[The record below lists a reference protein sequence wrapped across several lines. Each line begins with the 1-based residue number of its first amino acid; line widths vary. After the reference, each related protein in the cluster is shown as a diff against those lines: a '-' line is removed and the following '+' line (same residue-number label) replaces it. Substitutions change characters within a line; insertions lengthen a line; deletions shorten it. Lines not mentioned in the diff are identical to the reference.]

1 MDLPPAPEAQAGA
14 PGPSAPSGQPVV
26 VSDKD
31 LATAWRGLAAR
42 WSAILD
48 ADCRKESPLL
58 DARAAI
64 EKELLAT
71 ETGRKFLIASLDD
84 QAEVVRLAA
93 AAALLDKGSTAARL
107 VLEALAATHSPNAA
121 SAKII
126 LGSYP

>member
-1 MDLPPAPEAQAGA
+1 MVREPIDEHG
-14 PGPSAPSGQPVV
+14 G
-26 VSDKD
+26 
-31 LATAWRGLAAR
+31 AAR
-42 WSAILD
+42 IQDISLELQEPRWT
-48 ADCRKESPLL
+48 CRLPL
-58 DARAAI
+58 RQ
-64 EKELLAT
+64 ELLAT